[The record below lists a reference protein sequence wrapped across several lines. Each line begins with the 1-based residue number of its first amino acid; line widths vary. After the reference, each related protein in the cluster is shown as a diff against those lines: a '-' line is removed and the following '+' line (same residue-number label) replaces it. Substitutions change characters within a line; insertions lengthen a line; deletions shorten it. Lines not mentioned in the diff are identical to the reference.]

1 MKREDITMFFL
12 WMMIEL
18 RFSTLKFKFSMSW
31 GSCTLIQVDGDSGAI
46 DFGMLEL
53 WLALIIGY
61 TMHEQSQLHQENVS
75 VQCTFCLTI
84 IFLLSR

>member
-53 WLALIIGY
+53 WLALIMVLQCMNKVNFIKK
-61 TMHEQSQLHQENVS
+61 MFPCNVHF
-75 VQCTFCLTI
+75 V
-84 IFLLSR
+84 